1 MKSVLV
7 IGLGTFG
14 THMAMKLEALNNEVL
29 AIDIDEDKV
38 NKILPFVSNAQ
49 IGDATNEQFIH
60 SLGVNNFDLC
70 VVAIGENFQSSLETA
85 ALLKDHKAKFVLA
98 RATSEV
104 QRKFLLRNGAD
115 KVVYIEKE
123 FAERL
128 GTKYGSSNIFD
139 YIELNSDY
147 SIYEIM
153 VPPSWVGKTILEKDV
168 RSNYRISILAIKEDD
183 AINPLPSIDH
193 VFTNCETLI
202 IMGHNDDVKKLPK
215 K

>member
-14 THMAMKLEALNNEVL
+14 KHISMKMNELGNEVL
-29 AIDIDEDKV
+29 AIDMDEDKV
-38 NKILPFVSNAQ
+38 NQILPYVSNAQ
-49 IGDATNEQFIH
+49 IGDATNDQFIN
-60 SLGVNNFDLC
+60 SLGVNNFDIC
-70 VVAIGENFQSSLETA
+70 IVAIGENFQSSLETS
-85 ALLKDHKAKFVLA
+85 ALLKDHRAKFVLA

-123 FAERL
+123 SAERL

-147 SIYEIM
+147 SIFEVM
-153 VPPSWVGKTILEKDV
+153 VPQSWVGKTILEMDV
-168 RSNYRISILAIKEDD
+168 RSNYRISILATKENDS
-183 AINPLPSIDH
+183 INPLPSIDH